1 VRPGPRLKL
10 DNFFTCRSDEEYFTV
25 HIEDDAV
32 EKLGIIDI
40 IFLQLLLACVKL
52 KYVDQ

>member
-1 VRPGPRLKL
+1 MRPGPRLKL
-10 DNFFTCRSDEEYFTV
+10 DDLFTGRSDEEYFTV

-32 EKLGIIDI
+32 EELWIIDI
-40 IFLQLLLACVKL
+40 VFLQLLLASVKL